1 MGDLKFSV
9 ADRMNRIPGSGKQLL
24 IIFFILMGWFAET
37 IDLGGTSYLLPLIG
51 EFFFSPQTGIAYIDP
66 VTTKVAADIAT
77 LQSYYASICFFGM
90 FFGAIIAG
98 AMADRLGRKKV
109 MVAMMLLWGAS
120 AFALV
125 ASFSIPFMF
134 VMRFLLG
141 FGLGAQFPV
150 ALSYLSEVVSSKDRP
165 KYMTLY
171 QLMTPVGFLVAG
183 LLSVAVVGAISNEV
197 GWRALYFIEALPAL
211 FVIGII
217 AFVPESPLWLE
228 KVGRDDDADRVA
240 SKFEAWALAKH
251 GSLPDVVVSEKIQVK
266 KGFGQ
271 LFSSTYLKV
280 TILCFF
286 VWFVSM
292 LSDYG
297 LGTFLTQILKAKGLP
312 TYMAIW
318 MVTLGV
324 FGGIPAWFFTTW
336 ATKKLGRKKA
346 FLIAAFT
353 TAVFGIIYGFQNPE
367 AIGGISIGLAGV
379 VIFGILY
386 QFGKYMNAMCMALY
400 TPELYGTEVR
410 GAGNGLA
417 TSWGRFGS
425 IIGPFFIAAL
435 NGAFGGSITIAI
447 AAGLVIIPGVM
458 VFIMGPETKDKKF

>member
-1 MGDLKFSV
+1 
-9 ADRMNRIPGSGKQLL
+9 MNRIPGSGKQLL

-51 EFFFSPQTGIAYIDP
+51 EHFFAPHSGIAYLDP
-66 VTTKVAADIAT
+66 ATGKASAAIAN
-77 LQSYYASICFFGM
+77 LQSLYASICFAGM
-90 FFGAIIAG
+90 FLGAIIAG
-98 AMADRLGRKKV
+98 ALADKLGRKKV
-109 MVAMMLLWGAS
+109 MVAMMLLWGA
-120 AFALV
+120 AGFGLV
-125 ASFSIPFMF
+125 ASMSIPYMF
-134 VMRFLLG
+134 VLRFILG

-183 LLSVAVVGAISNEV
+183 IISGLVVGAIGNEV
-197 GWRALYFIEALPAL
+197 GWRVLYAIEAAPAL

-217 AFVPESPLWLE
+217 AVVPESPLWLE
-228 KVGRDDDADRVA
+228 KVGRDKEADAVA
-240 SKFEAWALAKH
+240 SKFEEWALAKH
-251 GSLPDVVVSEKIQVK
+251 GELPEVVVSPKVQAK

-271 LFSSTYLKV
+271 LFASKYIKV
-280 TILCFF
+280 TVLCFF

-297 LGTFLTQILKAKGLP
+297 LGTFLTQILKQKGLDNS
-312 TYMAIW
+312 MAIW

-336 ATKKLGRKKA
+336 ATKKLGRRPA
-346 FLIAAFT
+346 FLIAAFC
-353 TAVFGIIYGFQNPE
+353 TAIFGVIYGFQNPSMV
-367 AIGGISIGLAGV
+367 GGISLGMAGV
-379 VIFGILY
+379 IIFGILY

-400 TPELYGTEVR
+400 TPELYDTEVR

-417 TSWGRFGS
+417 SSWGRFGS
-425 IIGPFFIAAL
+425 IVGPFFIAAL
-435 NGAFGGSITIAI
+435 NTNLGGDMTIAI
-447 AAGLVIIPGVM
+447 AAGLVIIPGAL
-458 VFIMGPETKDKKF
+458 VFLIGPETKDKKF